1 MKTAGDINHNS
12 YVNLSMIVIM
22 VMAKWS
28 TAPYHGSG
36 FIKRCRSFSTV
47 TGTGAKSHNKFLWF
61 WKYTWYMY
69 VGICNW
75 NSMQLKR
82 QKYLTHHQIIITK
95 WKIKS
100 EAGAT
105 WVSEINFYPYVWPSS
120 AVKFIFLL
128 QQVAHLSVWTK
139 RVLYRNELLIRARNV
154 YYLVD

>member
-1 MKTAGDINHNS
+1 MKYCT
-12 YVNLSMIVIM
+12 LSWFRFYQKVQVFFYSHRDWCKITQQFM
-22 VMAKWS
+22 VL
-28 TAPYHGSG
+28 
-36 FIKRCRSFSTV
+36 
-47 TGTGAKSHNKFLWF
+47 KFLE
-61 WKYTWYMY
+61 YTWYMY

-105 WVSEINFYPYVWPSS
+105 LAVSEINFYPYVWPSS